1 MINPDDLFKDDP
13 IFTSL
18 RSLVVQPTSDQIPQ
32 QLINAFKMHSIEK
45 PRFKY
50 TKRALFAFLAASL
63 VLPSLSY
70 AQLLPNSVDKVVK
83 SVQQVLIAPI
93 KAISELVVD
102 LVTTP
107 ALVSPTT
114 TDQDS
119 SELNE
124 SDPVTENER
133 GGQENP
139 NATTNLDEDE
149 DAESQSATTQENSPF
164 PSLLPSQPSESK
176 PAPSPTDETQ
186 DSEGVNDHNP
196 LSNGAS
202 ETPDSNND

>member
-1 MINPDDLFKDDP
+1 MINPDDLFKYDP

-18 RSLVVQPTSDQIPQ
+18 RSMVVQPISDQIPQ
-32 QLINAFKMHSIEK
+32 QLISAFNMHNIDK

-50 TKRALFAFLAASL
+50 AKRALFAFLAASV

-83 SVQQVLIAPI
+83 SVQQVIIAPI
-93 KAISELVVD
+93 KAISELVEN

-107 ALVSPTT
+107 APVSPTT

-124 SDPVTENER
+124 SDSATENER
-133 GGQENP
+133 GGQEDP
-139 NATTNLDEDE
+139 KATTNLDEDG
-149 DAESQSATTQENSPF
+149 DAESQSDTTQENSPF
-164 PSLLPSQPSESK
+164 SSLLPSQPSKSK

>member
-18 RSLVVQPTSDQIPQ
+18 RSFVVRPTSDQIPQ
-32 QLINAFKMHSIEK
+32 QLINAFNMHSIDK

-50 TKRALFAFLAASL
+50 AKRALFAFLAASV

-83 SVQQVLIAPI
+83 SVQQVFIAPI
-93 KAISELVVD
+93 KAISELVEN

-107 ALVSPTT
+107 EPVAPTT
-114 TDQDS
+114 TDQDN

-124 SDPVTENER
+124 SDSATEIDR
-133 GGQENP
+133 GGQEDSDT
-139 NATTNLDEDE
+139 TTNLDEDG
-149 DAESQSATTQENSPF
+149 DAEPQSTTTQDD
-164 PSLLPSQPSESK
+164 QPSKSK
-176 PAPSPTDETQ
+176 PVPSPTDEAQ
-186 DSEGVNDHNP
+186 DSESVNDHNP
-196 LSNGAS
+196 LTNGDS